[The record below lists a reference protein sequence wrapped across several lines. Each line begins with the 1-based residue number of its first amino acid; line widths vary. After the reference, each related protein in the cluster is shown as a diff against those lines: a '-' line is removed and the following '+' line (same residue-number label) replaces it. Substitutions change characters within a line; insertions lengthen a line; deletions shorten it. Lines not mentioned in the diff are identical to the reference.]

1 MPRAVGGNP
10 QRPPLFGVLF
20 NHPMSSDYRLAPA
33 FGARLVGL
41 LVVAAALLMFAATGV
56 VAVLDL
62 HTLVLV
68 PVALVVLAGIFALGA
83 VVRGTTVVRFDDDGY
98 RVRLI
103 RGAGVKES
111 SWRDVQEVATSEP
124 RGVRCVVLRLAD
136 ARTTTIPVDAVAADR
151 EAFVRDLRDH
161 LLRGQGNRPLPGS
174 GPVEP

>member
-10 QRPPLFGVLF
+10 QRLPLFGVLF

-68 PVALVVLAGIFALGA
+68 PVALVVLAGIFAAAA
-83 VVRGTTVVRFDDDGY
+83 VVRGATVVHFDDHGY

-103 RGAGVKES
+103 RGAGVKVS
-111 SWRDVQEVATSEP
+111 SWRDVREVATSQP
-124 RGVRCVVLRLAD
+124 RGVRCLVLRLGEG
-136 ARTTTIPVDAVAADR
+136 RTTTIPVDAVAADR

-161 LLRGQGNRPLPGS
+161 LLRGQGNRPLSGS
-174 GPVEP
+174 